1 MDAALP
7 NEPSQVD
14 AMDFCRIVENAPHV
28 IVRFDRELRYLYVNP
43 AIESLTRLP
52 PEYFIGKTMRQAGF
66 AEEQCQNWE
75 TKLRQALQ
83 GQAVEFECAMP
94 LPAGKRHLLTRLT
107 PERTADGLI
116 ESVLG
121 MSDDITELKRSEQA
135 TGEAQARLKAIV
147 ETAVDGIL
155 TIDERGTIEWL
166 NPAAMAIFGYEA
178 AEQELI
184 GKNVRMLMP
193 EPDHGRHDS
202 YLANYLRTRE
212 RKIIGIGREV
222 VGLRKDGTTF
232 PMDLAVSEVRLGQRR
247 LFTGIVRD
255 ITLRKRGEQEVVAA
269 KEAAEAASK
278 AKDHFLAVVSHELR
292 TPLMAVSAALDHLE
306 QRQDIPEEVHQDVAM
321 IQRNVQMEARLIGD
335 LLDLTRVARGKIE
348 LHFELVDV
356 HAILRNVLLTCQS
369 GVDSKRIALT
379 VALGA
384 ARHHAWADPGRTEQ
398 VFLNLMQ
405 NAVKFTPE
413 GKSIEARSANMSDGR
428 LQITI
433 SDTGIGIEPEFLPRL
448 FHAFERGEK
457 MVSRRIGGTGLGLSI
472 AKALVEMQ
480 HGTIRAASEGAGR
493 GSQFVVELPTVSA
506 VESPAPPEEK
516 TGAPAGKGCRILLV
530 EDHED
535 TRRILARLLKG
546 VGCEVSA
553 AGSVKE
559 ALAMA
564 DCQRFDLL
572 VSDIGL
578 PDGNG
583 AEVMSY
589 VKQRHRTRGIALSGF
604 GQQEDISR
612 SHAAGFEM
620 HLTKPVDFKSLQA
633 TILRLAAGP

>member
-1 MDAALP
+1 MDAGLP
-7 NEPSQVD
+7 QGASRAHSPN
-14 AMDFCRIVENAPHV
+14 FRRIVEHAPQA
-28 IVRFDRELRYLYVNP
+28 IALFDSEFRYLYVNP
-43 AIESLTRLP
+43 AYQRLTGLP
-52 PEYFIGKTMRQAGF
+52 AEHVIGKTMRAAGLPP
-66 AEEQCQNWE
+66 EQCELWE
-75 TKLRQALQ
+75 NKLREALR
-83 GQAVEFECAMP
+83 GTAVDFEGEMP
-94 LPAGKRHLLTRLT
+94 SPGGVRHLLTRLI
-107 PERTADGLI
+107 PESTADGLV

-121 MSDDITELKRSEQA
+121 MSDDVTDLRKAERSG
-135 TGEAQARLKAIV
+135 GEAQARLKAIV

-155 TIDERGTIEWL
+155 TIDERGTIESS
-166 NPAAMAIFGYEA
+166 NAAALVIFGYER
-178 AEQELI
+178 EELI
-184 GKNVRMLMP
+184 GQNVRMLMP
-193 EPDHGRHDS
+193 EPNRSRHDS
-202 YLANYLRTRE
+202 YLANYLRTGE
-212 RKIIGIGREV
+212 QKIIGIGREV
-222 VGLRKDGTTF
+222 EGLRKDGTTF
-232 PMDLAVSEVRLGQRR
+232 PMDLAVSELRLGQRR
-247 LFTGIVRD
+247 LFTGMVRD
-255 ITLRKRGEQEVVAA
+255 ITLRKRVEQELVAA

-278 AKDHFLAVVSHELR
+278 AKDHFIAVLSHELR
-292 TPLMAVSAALDHLE
+292 TPLTAVLAALNHLE
-306 QRQDIPEEVHQDVAM
+306 QRQDMPEESRQDVAL
-321 IQRNVQMEARLIGD
+321 IHRNVEMEARLIGD

-369 GVDSKRIALT
+369 AIDAKHIELT
-379 VALGA
+379 VALSA
-384 ARHHAWADPGRTEQ
+384 ARHHAWADPGRAEQ
-398 VFLNLMQ
+398 VFLNLVQ

-413 GKSIEARSANMSDGR
+413 GKSIEVRTANMSDGR
-428 LQITI
+428 LQIAI
-433 SDTGIGIEPEFLPRL
+433 SDRGIGIEPQLLPRL
-448 FHAFERGEK
+448 FQAFEQGEK
-457 MVSRRIGGTGLGLSI
+457 TVSRRFGGTGLGLSI

-480 HGTIRAASEGAGR
+480 HGTIRAASEGVGR

-506 VESPAPPEEK
+506 LEGPATPEE
-516 TGAPAGKGCRILLV
+516 TSVAQVGKGYRILLV

-546 VGCEVSA
+546 AGCEVSV

-564 DCQRFDLL
+564 DRQSFDLL

-589 VKQRHRTRGIALSGF
+589 VKKRHRMRGIALSGF
-604 GQQEDISR
+604 GQQEDIGR